1 MGFDLV
7 TNNLADKAEAG
18 YEFELTIPGSDTPT
32 GAFIKVRGSQSKI
45 VRAYGRKKFEELRQ
59 RAVIAKRKGKDVEDI
74 DLEEA
79 EDMAVERAVVK
90 VISWKGFEE
99 DGKEVPFT
107 KENATRIFK
116 EHSWIRDQV
125 EEEADQLLNF
135 Q

>member
-59 RAVIAKRKGKDVEDI
+59 RAVIAKRKGKDVDDI

-99 DGKEVPFT
+99 DGKEVKPT
-107 KENATRIFK
+107 EENFKRIMR
-116 EHSWIRDQV
+116 EQDWIRSQV
-125 EEEADQLLNF
+125 LEEADIAANF
-135 Q
+135 I